1 MKVARLILFLSALVL
16 LSVDLVSAKGSS
28 GGSGGGKSGG
38 KSGGTKSTT
47 HSKPGTRI
55 AAGVMIIVILGG
67 SDNDRRESTSD

>member
-16 LSVDLVSAKGSS
+16 LSVDLVSAKGR
-28 GGSGGGKSGG
+28 SGGGKSGG

-67 SDNDRRESTSD
+67 SDNNRRTSTSD